1 MSKKAIWIVAIC
13 LMVAA
18 TFAAVY
24 YYTDIIKSSKVFAVK
39 DIGALTRIVI
49 EKDTA
54 SIILEK
60 RKDGWVVNGK
70 GEVRPMMIKQLL
82 YLLENIEVKMPL
94 PRKVRKEA
102 SIALEEGYTITA
114 EANGAVVSQ
123 FTIADFPNYKVGS
136 IGVVSGKTK
145 MYLLGIPGTKYSP
158 VSMLSVDAVDW
169 HQNLLLS
176 LTPSDILSINVDNI
190 AKPERSF
197 KIFRGTNGNF
207 HLYDIYKQSEVPDYN
222 AEQLAFYL
230 SLYNELGFRHLVKMS
245 DIERRTLV
253 LSEPEAIVTL
263 SSVDGKTEIFKL
275 YLIPIGEDYDDYGRP
290 LKYDRDK
297 LYVVFDGDRQV
308 VLANWVD
315 YDILLRDV
323 SFFLITN

>member
-24 YYTDIIKSSKVFAVK
+24 YYTDIIKSSKEFAVK
-39 DIGALTRIVI
+39 DVNALTRIVI

-54 SIILEK
+54 SVVLEK
-60 RKDGWVVNGK
+60 RKGVWVINGK
-70 GEVRPMMIKQLL
+70 GEVRPDMIKQLL
-82 YLLENIEVKMPL
+82 YLLENIEAKMPL

-102 SIALEEGYTITA
+102 SAVLDEGYTITA
-114 EANGAVVSQ
+114 EANGEVATK
-123 FTIADFPNYKVGS
+123 FTIAEYPNAKVGS
-136 IGVVSGKTK
+136 FGVVSGKTK
-145 MYLLGIPGTKYSP
+145 MYLLGIPGTSYSP
-158 VSMLSVDAVDW
+158 ASILSVDPVDW

-176 LTPSDILSINVDNI
+176 LQPSDILSVNVDNI

-207 HLYDIYKQSEVPDYN
+207 HIYDIYKQSEVADYN
-222 AEQLAFYL
+222 AEQLEFYL
-230 SLYNELGFRHLVKMS
+230 SLYHEIGFKGLVKMN
-245 DIERRTLV
+245 DFERRTLV
-253 LSEPEAIVTL
+253 LSEPEAIITL
-263 SSVDGKTEIFKL
+263 SSVDGKTEVFKL
-275 YLIPIGEDYDDYGRP
+275 YLIPIGDDYDDYGRP

-297 LYVVFDGDRQV
+297 LYVVFDGDKQV
-308 VLANWVD
+308 VEANWVD

-323 SFFLITN
+323 NFFLITN